1 MNLKDKAFLERF
13 LAEKSSILNG
23 SENLWGH
30 NFFHYTWV
38 GVVLTHQSKVTKSPP
53 IRVSSTKFLYYPHK
67 ALLTH
72 TPTPTTPPPPY
83 VTWDIILIKT
93 RIKKRSLKFSATKR
107 SHFFI
112 ESWTFSAC
120 HNFTRSY
127 NSWTS
132 KSAAYRKLL
141 VLFLTKILEIPHAI
155 GRRRGGVKPPIP
167 TDQVPMEK
175 SVLRT
180 RLLL

>member
-1 MNLKDKAFLERF
+1 MGPQFFPLYVGWGGTNPSI
-13 LAEKSSILNG
+13 KSDQIS
-23 SENLWGH
+23 
-30 NFFHYTWV
+30 
-38 GVVLTHQSKVTKSPP
+38 THQSLLHQIFILSPQ
-53 IRVSSTKFLYYPHK
+53 SFTYSHPHP
-67 ALLTH
+67 H
-72 TPTPTTPPPPY
+72 HPTPPY

-132 KSAAYRKLL
+132 KSAADRKLL
-141 VLFLTKILEIPHAI
+141 VLFHTEILEIPHAI
-155 GRRRGGVKPPIP
+155 GGRRGEVKLPIP
-167 TDQVPMEK
+167 ADRPQWKTLCQELDCYCKPLEITVSICYFCWSRAICK
-175 SVLRT
+175 NWTS
-180 RLLL
+180 

>member
-1 MNLKDKAFLERF
+1 MGPQFFPLYVGWGGTNPSI
-13 LAEKSSILNG
+13 KSDQIS
-23 SENLWGH
+23 
-30 NFFHYTWV
+30 
-38 GVVLTHQSKVTKSPP
+38 THQSLLHQIFIVSPH
-53 IRVSSTKFLYYPHK
+53 SFTYSHPHP
-67 ALLTH
+67 H
-72 TPTPTTPPPPY
+72 HPTPPY